1 VLTVINSGSKI
12 HAVLTNDA
20 GELRAFSRDRD
31 GEEWSDSANE
41 ALDENASFILDT
53 VYEQYEAD
61 DEVEEDEGFDE
72 DELDAAPEAEEEPE
86 EDEEE
91 EEEEEEEKPKP
102 RSRSRSRAKS

>member
-20 GELRAFSRDRD
+20 GELRAFSRDQD
-31 GEEWSDSANE
+31 GEEWSDSSSE

-53 VYEQYEAD
+53 VFEQYEAE

-72 DELDAAPEAEEEPE
+72 DELDAEPEAEEEPE
-86 EDEEE
+86 EEEE
-91 EEEEEEEKPKP
+91 EGEEEEEKPKP
-102 RSRSRSRAKS
+102 RSRSRSRARS